1 MVTAASALTTSCT
14 VPSSSSAVSSSASMS
29 SSGSSSGH
37 RRASVSAQS
46 TITVMTST
54 SGRDIGAIKDQVQY
68 SYLEV
73 EATDDHESLNKVPSD
88 AADICRTL
96 SLSHAS
102 AARRLLTVIWD
113 DLPAWRRDNHYIR
126 SGYRQETF
134 SFWKCFQSL
143 AYLHNE
149 SVNIYSHLIGSL
161 FFLIILAITLDIFLP
176 RYPSTSA
183 NDFVVFVIFF
193 VGAVLCLGMSSTYHC
208 LNCHS
213 ESVAKFGNQ
222 LDYLGIIF
230 LIVGSFVPT
239 IYYGLHSI
247 PHYMPAFFGLVC
259 GLGAICTILTLR
271 KEFAS
276 PTWRPF
282 RALMFVIFG
291 LSGIIPITFG
301 GVKLGYSELYRR
313 IQLQYMIT
321 EGALYIGGAAIYAAR
336 IPERWR
342 PGHFDLFGS
351 SHQIFHM
358 FVLAAAICHL
368 KGIINSYN
376 YCHGDRQGF

>member
-1 MVTAASALTTSCT
+1 MIPAASDLTAACEVS
-14 VPSSSSAVSSSASMS
+14 PSSGASSSASMS
-29 SSGSSSGH
+29 SSNASSGH

-46 TITVMTST
+46 TLTVMTST
-54 SGRDIGAIKDQVQY
+54 SGHEVSTHKSQIQY
-68 SYLEV
+68 SCLEI
-73 EATDDHESLNKVPSD
+73 EAGDDHESLKKIASD
-88 AADICRTL
+88 AADICRNL
-96 SLSHAS
+96 SRSQVS
-102 AARRLLTVIWD
+102 AARQLVTVIWD
-113 DLPAWRRDNHYIR
+113 ELPAWRRDNHYIR
-126 SGYRQETF
+126 SGYRRETF
-134 SFWKCFQSL
+134 SVWKCFESL

-161 FFLIILAITLDIFLP
+161 FFLIFLAVTLDIFLP

-183 NDFVVFVIFF
+183 KDFVVFVIFF

-213 ESVAKFGNQ
+213 ESIAKFGNQ

-230 LIVGSFVPT
+230 LIVGSYVPA

-247 PHYMPAFFGLVC
+247 PHYMPVFYSIVC
-259 GLGAICTILTLR
+259 GLGAICTILTMR
-271 KEFAS
+271 KKFGS

-282 RALMFVIFG
+282 RALMFVLFG

-301 GVKLGYSELYRR
+301 GVKLGYSELYHR
-313 IQLQYMIT
+313 IQLQYLIA

-342 PGHFDLFGS
+342 PGRFDLFGS

-358 FVLAAAICHL
+358 CVLGAAICHL
-368 KGIINSYN
+368 KGMINCYN
-376 YCHGDRQGF
+376 FCHGDRHGF

>member
-1 MVTAASALTTSCT
+1 MITSASALTTAST
-14 VPSSSSAVSSSASMS
+14 VPPSSAVSSSASMS

-46 TITVMTST
+46 AITVMTST
-54 SGRDIGAIKDQVQY
+54 SGRDIGALKDQVQY

-73 EATDDHESLNKVPSD
+73 EATDDYESLNKVPSD

-102 AARRLLTVIWD
+102 AAGRLLTVIWD

-134 SFWKCFQSL
+134 SFWKCVQSL

-161 FFLIILAITLDIFLP
+161 FFLTILAITLDIFLP
-176 RYPSTSA
+176 RYPSTSVK
-183 NDFVVFVIFF
+183 DFVVFVIFF

-247 PHYMPAFFGLVC
+247 PHYMPIFFGLVC

-301 GVKLGYSELYRR
+301 GAKLGYSELYRR

-336 IPERWR
+336 IPERWK